1 MSSDTNPIR
10 DAIAEAISDNPV
22 ILFMKGTP
30 DQPACGFSARTV
42 AALQALDAPFA
53 AVDIL
58 PDPRIRQE
66 LSALSNWPTIPQ
78 LFVNGEL
85 VGGCDI
91 VMEMFE
97 TGELA
102 QTLGALADAFAAT
115 AREDGVTASFRDPGD
130 SDGSSATPEIE
141 VLRDPDLRYSGS
153 AKLRVEVRP

>member
-10 DAIAEAISDNPV
+10 DAIAEAIRDNPT

-30 DQPACGFSARTV
+30 DAPACGFSARTV

-66 LSALSNWPTIPQ
+66 LSAISQWPTIPQ
-78 LFVNGEL
+78 LFVGGEL

-91 VMEMFE
+91 VLEMFE
-97 TGELA
+97 SGELA
-102 QTLGALADAFAAT
+102 EALNVEQPEAVAGVGGPDSQQAAPAPLG
-115 AREDGVTASFRDPGD
+115 
-130 SDGSSATPEIE
+130 IE
-141 VLRDPDLRYSGS
+141 NRLS
-153 AKLRVEVRP
+153 